1 MPAPIALHMPAPV
14 LQHKR
19 YVALRAHF
27 ELGSRSRFIGAVLGV
42 EDDSGL
48 VVPARL
54 PGVLGT
60 VAVDA
65 SFEAAELAG
74 EDSAVGLAVVGL
86 QAVGEA
92 LGAAVLAEV
101 AGVGLEF

>member
-1 MPAPIALHMPAPV
+1 MATKPMPAPIALHIPAPL

-19 YVALRAHF
+19 YVALRARF
-27 ELGSRSRFIGAVLGV
+27 ELGARSRFVGEVLGV

-54 PGVLGT
+54 PGVFGA

-65 SFEAAELAG
+65 SGEVAELAG
-74 EDSAVGLAVVGL
+74 EDSAVGCAVVGL
-86 QAVGEA
+86 
-92 LGAAVLAEV
+92 
-101 AGVGLEF
+101 

>member
-1 MPAPIALHMPAPV
+1 MPTPIALHIPAPL
-14 LQHKR
+14 LQHER

-27 ELGSRSRFIGAVLGV
+27 ELGSRGRFVGAVLGV

-65 SFEAAELAG
+65 RFEVAELAG
-74 EDSAVGLAVVGL
+74 EDSAVGCAVVGL
-86 QAVGEA
+86 
-92 LGAAVLAEV
+92 
-101 AGVGLEF
+101 